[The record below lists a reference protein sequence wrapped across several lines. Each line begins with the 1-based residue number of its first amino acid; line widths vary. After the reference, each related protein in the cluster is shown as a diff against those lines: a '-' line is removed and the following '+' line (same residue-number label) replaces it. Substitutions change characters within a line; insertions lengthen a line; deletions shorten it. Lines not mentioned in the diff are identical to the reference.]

1 MDILPSARS
10 GFYILEKCRVMM
22 KDNRVCYVQEDKNK
36 YKFISIP
43 NQNTSFIVLTIGC
56 SISTSAAREL
66 AESGVIIMFAGNGGT
81 PVFMASQEEYRPSE
95 YMQQWVRIFFDEK
108 RRLSVAKYFQEVRIR
123 NILKIYN
130 NKDELKQKVF
140 IDDVCAEFLNDIG
153 KAQSGTEL
161 LSVEGLFTK
170 KIYARLAKHFK
181 ANGFKRN
188 HGAKDSSDLFNSYLD
203 HGNYLAY
210 GIASAALFSLGISF
224 AFPVLHGKTRR
235 GALVFDVADI
245 IKDALIMPNAFISAS
260 LGESDRELRE
270 RCINELDKNKAL
282 PLLFEIVKECATEGR
297 F

>member
-1 MDILPSARS
+1 MDILPSSRA

-56 SISTSAAREL
+56 SISTAAAREL
-66 AESGVIIMFAGNGGT
+66 AESGIIIMFAGNGGT

-95 YMQQWVRIFFDEK
+95 YMQQWTQIFFDED
-108 RRLSVAKYFQEVRIR
+108 RRLAVAKYFQEVRIN
-123 NILKIYN
+123 NILKVYN
-130 NKDELKQKVF
+130 SKDELKQKVF
-140 IDDVCAEFLNDIG
+140 VDDICAEFLNDLLKVKKG
-153 KAQSGTEL
+153 GEL
-161 LSVEGLFTK
+161 LTYEGVFTK
-170 KIYARLAKHFK
+170 KIYARLAQNFNIK
-181 ANGFKRN
+181 GFVRN

-245 IKDALIMPNAFISAS
+245 VKDALIMPNAFISAS
-260 LGESDRELRE
+260 LGESDKELRE
-270 RCINELDKNKAL
+270 RCINELDKYKAL
-282 PLLFEIVKECATEGR
+282 PLLFEVIKECATIGR